1 MANTNPDFTQL
12 SLGEHPHCSY
22 DEWKE
27 KLEAKTGKG
36 FDALYEPT
44 MEKIPVAPFY
54 TKDVYDDCN
63 HLDFMSGIPPFLRG
77 PYSTMYVFRPWTV
90 RQYAGFST
98 AEESNAFYKRNLA
111 AGQKGLSIAFDL
123 PTHRGYDADNPRVI
137 GDVGKAGVSVCSM
150 LDMNILFDGIPLDQM
165 SVSMTMNG
173 AVSILV
179 LIIVRVT
186 PLSTFFPWIEKQGL
200 SIGIIILTI
209 GVMAP
214 IASGTLPP
222 STLIHSFLNWKSLVA
237 IAVGVIVSWLGGRG
251 VTLMGSQP
259 QLVAGLLVGTV
270 LGVALFRGVPVGPLI
285 AAGLVS
291 LIVGKQ

>member
-1 MANTNPDFTQL
+1 MFDVTL
-12 SLGEHPHCSY
+12 LILLG
-22 DEWKE
+22 
-27 KLEAKTGKG
+27 
-36 FDALYEPT
+36 
-44 MEKIPVAPFY
+44 
-54 TKDVYDDCN
+54 
-63 HLDFMSGIPPFLRG
+63 
-77 PYSTMYVFRPWTV
+77 
-90 RQYAGFST
+90 
-98 AEESNAFYKRNLA
+98 LA
-111 AGQKGLSIAFDL
+111 ALGFISHN
-123 PTHRGYDADNPRVI
+123 TTV
-137 GDVGKAGVSVCSM
+137 
-150 LDMNILFDGIPLDQM
+150 
-165 SVSMTMNG
+165 

-237 IAVGVIVSWLGGRG
+237 IAVGVIVSWLGGRIGSGYG